1 MENFITILKLT
12 ELKKKLNEYTF
23 IYIKYRIGYKN
34 QFFAKFSFINSSIL
48 EHAWNES
55 KKIILSNSQINTNEI
70 IEDSKLNT
78 KSHFEQNKI
87 AVKRAKN
94 YEVFDQDYIFDFLK
108 SNYNKTNIE
117 EDNIER
123 RFRNILANK
132 YLAEL
137 FSEIKIL
144 HDKKVN
150 QINKIIKPIKLIFN
164 FIKINKL
171 KFATIFILM
180 LYFSNNIIDAFT
192 QPDVLVVKYIKNK
205 YPLYNSI
212 NIDQILLAN
221 SIHEESRFKF
231 NGAICNDGSKSHS
244 QGRGTCSWHGG
255 VYYYFYIGEYEKDFE
270 ECKIEAN
277 NITAIYRD
285 IALKR
290 SLID

>member
-94 YEVFDQDYIFDFLK
+94 YEVFDQDYIFNFLK
-108 SNYNKTNIE
+108 SNYNKTTIE

-150 QINKIIKPIKLIFN
+150 QINKIIKPIKLTFN

-180 LYFSNNIIDAFT
+180 FYFSNNIIDAFT

-205 YPLYNSI
+205 
-212 NIDQILLAN
+212 
-221 SIHEESRFKF
+221 
-231 NGAICNDGSKSHS
+231 
-244 QGRGTCSWHGG
+244 
-255 VYYYFYIGEYEKDFE
+255 
-270 ECKIEAN
+270 
-277 NITAIYRD
+277 
-285 IALKR
+285 
-290 SLID
+290 